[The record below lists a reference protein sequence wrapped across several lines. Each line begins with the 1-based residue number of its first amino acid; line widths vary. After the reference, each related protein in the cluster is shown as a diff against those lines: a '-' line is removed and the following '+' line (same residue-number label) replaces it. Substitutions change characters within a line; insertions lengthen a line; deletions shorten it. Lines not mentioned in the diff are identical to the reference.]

1 MSHFY
6 SLTGFPGEIQ
16 IKKFEIH
23 QVERLNMSRVWITE
37 ARSSSCSLIFWL
49 EHFTNERRH
58 SWLLLMPQTAGTS
71 MSLQGVQNISAHWT
85 SIGKPLFSEQVLQTL
100 PNSQFL
106 LSVIQCIVFTLY
118 SMSQGKQTI
127 NRFLSFYAMWKPTA
141 LLHSMCRQ
149 YTGLHP
155 LNISISYYFY
165 VINSPVIS
173 WAECICTELCG
184 FGSWGNLVSVCYK
197 FGKFQIFLCKLYW

>member
-85 SIGKPLFSEQVLQTL
+85 SMGKPLFTEQVLQTL
-100 PNSQFL
+100 PNFQILPFSHTIYTFY
-106 LSVIQCIVFTLY
+106 TL
-118 SMSQGKQTI
+118 QHEPRQANCKQI
-127 NRFLSFYAMWKPTA
+127 LSFYATWKPTA

-149 YTGLHP
+149 YTALHP

-165 VINSPVIS
+165 VINSLVIS
-173 WAECICTELCG
+173 
-184 FGSWGNLVSVCYK
+184 
-197 FGKFQIFLCKLYW
+197 

>member
-58 SWLLLMPQTAGTS
+58 SWLLLMPPTAGTS
-71 MSLQGVQNISAHWT
+71 MSLQGVWNISAHWT
-85 SIGKPLFSEQVLQTL
+85 SMGKPLFTEQVLQTL
-100 PNSQFL
+100 PNFQIPPFSN
-106 LSVIQCIVFTLY
+106 
-118 SMSQGKQTI
+118 TI
-127 NRFLSFYAMWKPTA
+127 YTF
-141 LLHSMCRQ
+141 LHSTAWAKASKPYTDFVILCNVKTSSFTAQYGLSHRQ
-149 YTGLHP
+149 YTALHR

-165 VINSPVIS
+165 VVNSPVIF
-173 WAECICTELCG
+173 WAECTCTEFYGVWQFRWFSNC
-184 FGSWGNLVSVCYK
+184 VP
-197 FGKFQIFLCKLYW
+197 